1 MSELLTKN
9 LIKLFQNQEEKE
21 TLSPRVS
28 NTNWGGVKF
37 RKTQSKRR
45 LKKSKVNNFK
55 NGCAMILKDNEK
67 VLRTAN
73 RTVWDTR
80 D

>member
-1 MSELLTKN
+1 MLDRNLITKETKIILDLQNSIQETLLTDKEM
-9 LIKLFQNQEEKE
+9 FEQEEKE

-45 LKKSKVNNFK
+45 LKKSKVTFT
-55 NGCAMILKDNEK
+55 
-67 VLRTAN
+67 RT
-73 RTVWDTR
+73 
-80 D
+80 